1 MAKGFYTDNMTVSQI
16 LSMSNE
22 ELSKLNK
29 REVSR
34 ALRTVALAAN
44 KRVTRLKANAK
55 KTKEGYVQKQSA
67 KKNIAMDA
75 LNAVTSDGKKNVK
88 FGVRQSA
95 TRNKM
100 IEQIGDIRRFMSM
113 KTSTVT
119 GAVQVR
125 KNREKQLFGKTLEQ
139 AQRGRSKKQKA
150 IIARKYR
157 EKTSQ
162 AYSAFRKYLEH
173 EGIPNSPYIK
183 FAGSDTVLDLIGKS
197 IINGSSEDEALEAAL
212 DYAEAQYEQEQ
223 EEFEALIDTDDF
235 WEI

>member
-22 ELSKLNK
+22 ELAKLNK

-34 ALRTVALAAN
+34 ALRTVSLAAN
-44 KRVTRLKANAK
+44 KRMNRLKANAK
-55 KTKEGYVQKQSA
+55 KTKEGYVPKQSA

-88 FGVRQSA
+88 FGVRQSS

-100 IEQIGDIRRFMSM
+100 IEQIGDIRRFMNM

-125 KNREKQLFGKTLEQ
+125 KSREKQLFGKTLEQ

-162 AYSAFRKYLEH
+162 AYSVFRKYLEH

-212 DYAEAQYEQEQ
+212 DYAKAQYEQEQ

>member
-100 IEQIGDIRRFMSM
+100 IEQIGDIRRFMNM

>member
-55 KTKEGYVQKQSA
+55 NTKEGYVQKQSA

-100 IEQIGDIRRFMSM
+100 IEQIGDIRRFMNM

>member
-100 IEQIGDIRRFMSM
+100 IEQIGDIRRFMNM

-162 AYSAFRKYLEH
+162 AYSAFRKYLEY

-212 DYAEAQYEQEQ
+212 EYAEAQYEQEQ
-223 EEFEALIDTDDF
+223 EEFEAIIDTDDF